1 MSVKQATCEA
11 FVVLWR
17 GGGQCCKSALAV
29 CQAPQTWMQ
38 DLVGRHFQEV
48 AAEMSFVSPRSLPFK
63 DFVYLKQ
70 RHAQLELDLSSNA
83 YTIPEVTNQ

>member
-1 MSVKQATCEA
+1 MLQKRACS
-11 FVVLWR
+11 LP
-17 GGGQCCKSALAV
+17 SSPDL
-29 CQAPQTWMQ
+29 